1 MKVQGAKVGVAFAR
15 VTEDF
20 LRDDGV
26 ELMQGGDGGDD
37 DADILFEAG
46 KKRHRCAVP

>member
-1 MKVQGAKVGVAFAR
+1 MKVQGAEVGIAFAR
-15 VTEDF
+15 VREDF
-20 LRDDGV
+20 LKDDSV

-37 DADILFEAG
+37 DADILFEAS